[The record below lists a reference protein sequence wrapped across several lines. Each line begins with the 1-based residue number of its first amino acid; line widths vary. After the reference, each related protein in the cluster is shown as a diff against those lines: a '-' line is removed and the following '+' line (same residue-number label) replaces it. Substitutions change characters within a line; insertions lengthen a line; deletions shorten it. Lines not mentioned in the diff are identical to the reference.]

1 MKTATGTFLI
11 ACAALWASAGGCM
24 VASRAELEGVESRN
38 RVLAEQ
44 HRAHLAEI
52 ENLKVHS
59 RSTEDQLA
67 AAEQKL
73 VLLERKVQLQ
83 HGPLADREP
92 DAVADQGKRPNEAPV
107 SPATRTRFEQFARMY
122 PALRFDPH
130 SGVGRLED
138 EILFDSGRAEIK
150 DGALPAL
157 KQLVELLK
165 SPEGRDLRALVVGHT
180 DDRPPSGESRQQF
193 ADNVALST
201 SRAKAVADQLRR
213 LGLEESR
220 LGVAGFGSHQPLAS
234 NATFRARQKNR
245 RVEVFVMAPEAPV
258 VGWTESVPSLY
269 K

>member
-1 MKTATGTFLI
+1 MKTSTGTLLF
-11 ACAALWASAGGCM
+11 ACSVLLASAGGCM

-59 RSTEDQLA
+59 RGTEDQLA

-73 VLLERKVQLQ
+73 VLLERQIQIQK
-83 HGPLADREP
+83 GSLADRETA
-92 DAVADQGKRPNEAPV
+92 AVAAGDKRPSDSPV
-107 SPATRTRFEQFARMY
+107 APATRKRFEQFARMY
-122 PALRFDPH
+122 PALRFDPP

-138 EILFDSGRAEIK
+138 EILFDSGRAELK
-150 DGALPAL
+150 DAALPGLA
-157 KQLVELLK
+157 QLVELLK
-165 SPEGRDLRALVVGHT
+165 SPEGRDLKALVVGHT
-180 DDRPPSGESRQQF
+180 DDRQPSGESRQQF

-213 LGLEESR
+213 LGMEESR
-220 LGVAGFGSHQPLAS
+220 LGVAGFGSHQPLFS
-234 NATFRARQKNR
+234 NATLRERRKNR

-269 K
+269 